1 MYYGFDIGGTKIE
14 FSVYNT
20 ALECVFNERMP
31 APTEDYEELL
41 DALDSFIFKADEQFG
56 CKGMVGIGY
65 PGVMDPET
73 NTLVCSNL
81 PSLHGQNLQTDL
93 QNEGYIDYRWF
104 EYIHKM
110 FQRYTNS
117 Q

>member
-20 ALECVFNERMP
+20 DLECVFNERIP

-41 DALDSFIFKADEQFG
+41 DALDTFIFKADKEFG

-73 NTLVCSNL
+73 NTTICPNL
-81 PSLHGQNLQTDL
+81 PSLHGQN
-93 QNEGYIDYRWF
+93 
-104 EYIHKM
+104 
-110 FQRYTNS
+110 
-117 Q
+117 